1 MIAIAAMT
9 PSRVIG
15 ANGGI
20 PWHHSEDL
28 KFFKRT
34 TLGHVVLMG
43 RTTYESLGR
52 PLPGRENWVLTR
64 GASIPDVLTISSPGE
79 IPAPPEGK
87 TIFVIGGAQVY
98 ELLMPKCSEILLT
111 KIRADHEGDTYF
123 PAFEDAFAPAEILL
137 ESPDFVIQRYV
148 RGSPRS

>member
-64 GASIPDVLTISSPGE
+64 GAPIAEVVTISSPMD
-79 IPAPPEGK
+79 IPTPPEGK
-87 TIFVIGGAQVY
+87 KVFVIGGAQVY
-98 ELLMPKCSEILLT
+98 ELLMPECTEILLT
-111 KIRADHEGDTYF
+111 RIHQEYPGDTYF
-123 PAFEDAFAPAEILL
+123 PEFERAFRPSQVLL
-137 ESPDFVIQRYV
+137 ETPDFFIQSHV
-148 RGSPRS
+148 RQNPGV